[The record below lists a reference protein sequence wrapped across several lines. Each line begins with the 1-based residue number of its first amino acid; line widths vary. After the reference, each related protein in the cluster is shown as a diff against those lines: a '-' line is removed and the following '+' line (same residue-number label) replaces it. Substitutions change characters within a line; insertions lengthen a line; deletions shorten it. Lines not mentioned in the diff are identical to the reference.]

1 MTHSGQQ
8 RREET
13 ARVPRSARQSA
24 CITWAD
30 VRPAPQ
36 RNRGHRRARVRPGP
50 AQWRETRRG
59 WIQILCGM
67 AVPAAG
73 RPV

>member
-36 RNRGHRRARVRPGP
+36 RNRGHRRARIRPGP
-50 AQWRETRRG
+50 PSG
-59 WIQILCGM
+59 
-67 AVPAAG
+67 V
-73 RPV
+73 